1 MVRSLAL
8 GLPYDFF
15 DHIVAFSN
23 FKICFILTRFFCPHL
38 PVAAIL
44 ELNEHRN
51 ASFKIF
57 EAAPQNERGVPQKKP
72 APDYFL

>member
-1 MVRSLAL
+1 MLSNETQANDLVLTVSLA
-8 GLPYDFF
+8 
-15 DHIVAFSN
+15 S
-23 FKICFILTRFFCPHL
+23 ICSGFLFAACLLVFA
-38 PVAAIL
+38 VAAIL